1 MNFRKNASFIKL
13 PALLLC
19 GFLFFYP
26 SALYSQE
33 AESSSDLDSLFEDA
47 PEDIVAEDTQT
58 DHLTQFQETEKMK
71 VSGNFTAK
79 GGAAFGWE
87 SLPESGGSLTDG
99 LGFTPGARSLARLTF
114 DSRPSTVF
122 SMYGSFYT
130 EIDPSE
136 GENNWSEPVID
147 ELFSDYNW
155 LDKAFIRMG
164 KHRVTW
170 GQGRIYTPGDLMS
183 ASEDGA
189 TFRVSMPTLLDG
201 VSFVSLLD
209 ESFIGEDESLSAYDL
224 AYGVLA
230 DKIFGGI
237 RLSAG
242 TRWQRDLGFTSL
254 VSFKKVLWKT
264 DLLSDFILHYNDDE
278 IDFETLAGFFRE
290 WPQYKLYGEY
300 YFNGRTESCDDHNIG
315 LAGTYKNIFSTPLD
329 FGIEW
334 LHAFMNDSGRLTTGV
349 SWKPWKLVTASIG
362 VPFFY
367 GNYENRY
374 EEDDDDVNLLSERKL
389 SFAFFLE
396 LSSSF

>member
-1 MNFRKNASFIKL
+1 MSFRAAAPFIKL
-13 PALLLC
+13 QALLLC

-26 SALYSQE
+26 WPAFAQNTDSNG
-33 AESSSDLDSLFEDA
+33 DLDSLFDEA

-58 DHLTQFQETEKMK
+58 DHLSQFQETEKMK
-71 VSGNFTAK
+71 VSGHFTAK

-87 SLPESGGSLTDG
+87 SLPESGGSLADG

-114 DSRPSTVF
+114 DSRPSAVF
-122 SMYGSFYT
+122 QVYGSFYT

-164 KHRVTW
+164 KHRITW

-183 ASEDGA
+183 ASDDGVA
-189 TFRVSMPTLLDG
+189 FRVSMPTLLDG
-201 VSFVSLLD
+201 ISFVSLLD
-209 ESFIGEDESLSAYDL
+209 ESFAGEDESLSAKDL
-224 AYGVLA
+224 AYGALA
-230 DKIFGGI
+230 DKIFGRV

-242 TRWQRDLGFTSL
+242 TRYQKDRGLTSL
-254 VSFKKVLWKT
+254 ASFKTVLWKT
-264 DLLSDFILHYNDDE
+264 DLLSDFVLHYNDDE
-278 IDFETLAGFFRE
+278 FDFETIAGFFRE
-290 WPQYKLYGEY
+290 WPEYKLYGEY
-300 YFNGRTESCDDHNIG
+300 YFNGKTVSDDDHNIG

-349 SWKPWKLVTASIG
+349 SWKPWKLVKASIG

-374 EEDDDDVNLLSERKL
+374 EEDDDVDLLSERKL